1 MRTVLTFAIVVMA
14 GAAGEIAITY
24 AMKQIGEVHSFT
36 PRVLF
41 GILQRALRLV
51 WLWIGI
57 ALIAVGFFSMLAL
70 LSWENVSFVV
80 PSTALSY
87 AVGAFGAKFFLGE
100 NVNSVRWVGVLLVC
114 IGVALVWAG

>member
-1 MRTVLTFAIVVMA
+1 MRTTLAFAIMVLS
-14 GAAGEIAITY
+14 GAFGEIAITHV
-24 AMKQIGEVHSFT
+24 MKQIGEVHSFT

-41 GILQRALRLV
+41 GVLRHALRMV
-51 WLWIGI
+51 RLWVGI
-57 ALIAVGFFSMLAL
+57 ALIAIGFFSMLAL

-87 AVGAFGAKFFLGE
+87 AVGAFGAKFLLGE
-100 NVNSVRWVGVLLVC
+100 KVNRVRWMGVSLVC